1 MAAHVFRW
9 IDDHLYW
16 KPLWVIVIF
25 HRNLNL
31 MYFVSLILSHL
42 SPVHITLT
50 FSLVLICAR
59 VFILCSLSVK
69 RKRKKEREWSREGG
83 YGRKLQSLM
92 WGKPFGMRNELSE
105 SLVSLSVHS
114 CNVWEGRGRVGKLI
128 VVCSVIGW
136 IQRFKCWIWL
146 SFQCFGWQFVS
157 TDTKIKHSSGCLC
170 SLDTVHSG
178 KTKVSPPVCVLMALR
193 IPCFIST
200 ENIDTCI

>member
-114 CNVWEGRGRVGKLI
+114 CNVCMCGKGGVGWENWLLCVRLLAEFRVSSAG
-128 VVCSVIGW
+128 SGY
-136 IQRFKCWIWL
+136 
-146 SFQCFGWQFVS
+146 
-157 TDTKIKHSSGCLC
+157 HSSALAD
-170 SLDTVHSG
+170 SLF
-178 KTKVSPPVCVLMALR
+178 PP
-193 IPCFIST
+193 T
-200 ENIDTCI
+200 QK